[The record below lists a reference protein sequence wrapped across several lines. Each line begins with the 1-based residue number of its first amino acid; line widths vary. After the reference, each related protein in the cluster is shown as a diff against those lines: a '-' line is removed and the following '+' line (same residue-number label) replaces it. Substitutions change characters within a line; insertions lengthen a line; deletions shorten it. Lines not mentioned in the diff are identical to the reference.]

1 MSHGLVTWSLLS
13 TGLCLLKLTV
23 ESRNLSLGQKSLVA
37 FGGFIIA
44 TVGTFIFGNSVIYS
58 VFKDVGLVHQ

>member
-1 MSHGLVTWSLLS
+1 MSHWLVTWLLLS

-23 ESRNLSLGQKSLVA
+23 ESRNLSLGQKSLVVL
-37 FGGFIIA
+37 GGFIIA

-58 VFKDVGLVHQ
+58 VFKDAGLVHQ